1 MSLFPIYHYRVYD
14 DPVDR
19 YFGDQLDFF
28 DPWQDFEPSPTTLV
42 IIPKS
47 FRWVNQPQ
55 SPAGQPTSGQKS
67 QQAPHPRKF
76 RVQLNVAGYNP
87 ETIKTKV
94 ENGKVIVEAKQE
106 ERQEDGDFNVREFR
120 KSCPL
125 PEHAG
130 KWTTAPFLRAHCPH
144 SLPLCL

>member
-1 MSLFPIYHYRVYD
+1 MSIFPIYHYRVYD
-14 DPVDR
+14 DPAER
-19 YFGDQLDFF
+19 YFGDQLDCF
-28 DPWQDFEPSPTTLV
+28 DPWQDSGSSPATVV
-42 IIPKS
+42 IVPKS

-55 SPAGQPTSGQKS
+55 SAAGQPPSGRKP
-67 QQAPHPRKF
+67 QQAAPPRKF

-94 ENGKVIVEAKQE
+94 ENGKVIVEANQE

-130 KWTTAPFLRAHCPH
+130 KLTTDSFLRAY
-144 SLPLCL
+144 